1 MRSAISDEYVVYL
14 QESDFDL
21 EIDEDPISFSQ
32 AMESVN
38 SDRWLDA
45 MKEEF
50 KSMEIQRSACQW
62 RHQEP

>member
-32 AMESVN
+32 AMESAN
-38 SDRWLDA
+38 SNEWLDT
-45 MKEEF
+45 MKEEL
-50 KSMEIQRSACQW
+50 KSMD
-62 RHQEP
+62 HNKV